1 LIDAVVGGWQVGG
14 IFNRNAGFP
23 FSISCQSGV
32 YTNGGGGCRADVTG
46 LKPSLPNP
54 QPNNWFNLGAFT
66 NRTDFVAGVGPYRYG
81 TSGRNVVFGPG
92 VTDLD
97 FSLQKV
103 FHPTERANLEFRS
116 EFFNLANHP
125 IFYLPGSTVGTPTY
139 GVITATNVPSRQ
151 IQFALKL
158 RF

>member
-46 LKPSLPNP
+46 LKPALPNP
-54 QPNNWFNLGAFT
+54 QPNNWFNLAAFT
-66 NRTDFVAGVGPYRYG
+66 NRTDFVTGVGPYRYG